1 MIIPNCREDEA
12 YNYDFLDDISKIE
25 VSGFD
30 YAIEQIVN
38 LFENNLDVYAGRL
51 EVDTEI
57 DVDKFL
63 DKAKEELSEMIK
75 DWAEMGRNELIVGMI
90 EGMKEDEYK
99 ANKEKALK
107 ENPDKYTNARLFN
120 SLFNK

>member
-12 YNYDFLDDISKIE
+12 YNYDFLDDVSKIE
-25 VSGFD
+25 ISGFD

-38 LFENNLDVYAGRL
+38 LFENNLDVYEGRL

-63 DKAKEELSEMIK
+63 DKAKDELSKMIK
-75 DWAEMGRNELIVGMI
+75 DWAEMGRNELIVSMI
-90 EGMKEDEYK
+90 ESMNDDEYK

-107 ENPDKYTNARLFN
+107 ENPDKYTNTRLFD
-120 SLFNK
+120 K